1 MHCVTCITT
10 RGGQIN
16 HSGHSG
22 GSGGIPWYPM
32 VSHGIPTSWNV
43 EMGQRKD
50 LTRQSWLWYF
60 LVGRA
65 WSSGGML
72 LVFFDSIPVYSSF
85 SMFKWQ
91 CHCNL
96 PQFASFP
103 QESRIHKDVKLEN
116 LMLLANSGPPH
127 LVLIDL
133 GVAETLQPQGLSAK
147 WGVWGLFPAWIEDDR
162 EIGWNW

>member
-1 MHCVTCITT
+1 
-10 RGGQIN
+10 
-16 HSGHSG
+16 
-22 GSGGIPWYPM
+22 
-32 VSHGIPTSWNV
+32 
-43 EMGQRKD
+43 
-50 LTRQSWLWYF
+50 
-60 LVGRA
+60 
-65 WSSGGML
+65 
-72 LVFFDSIPVYSSF
+72 
-85 SMFKWQ
+85 MFKWQ

-147 WGVWGLFPAWIEDDR
+147 WGV
-162 EIGWNW
+162 

>member
-1 MHCVTCITT
+1 
-10 RGGQIN
+10 
-16 HSGHSG
+16 
-22 GSGGIPWYPM
+22 
-32 VSHGIPTSWNV
+32 
-43 EMGQRKD
+43 
-50 LTRQSWLWYF
+50 
-60 LVGRA
+60 
-65 WSSGGML
+65 ML

-91 CHCNL
+91 YHCNL

-147 WGVWGLFPAWIEDDR
+147 WGV
-162 EIGWNW
+162 